1 MLPHLCLETSRAHR
15 SRSSEWFALHR
26 IGVRSLEQKA
36 PPSPCGWDGIQ
47 AKLTGLGCTE
57 NGGMGEKNPTY
68 KHNGIFEVSH
78 HLGAL
83 SLASDAT
90 LQLCGET
97 LALANIYLGIGS
109 DLMLLLL
116 SLKKVHLRNKRAAP
130 MYTQPSFHWS
140 WRMLLHPTLYCCP

>member
-1 MLPHLCLETSRAHR
+1 MR
-15 SRSSEWFALHR
+15 
-26 IGVRSLEQKA
+26 GLEQKA
-36 PPSPCGWDGIQ
+36 PPSPCRWDGIQ
-47 AKLTGLGCTE
+47 AELTGLGCTE
-57 NGGMGEKNPTY
+57 NGGTGKKNPIY

-90 LQLCGET
+90 LQLYRET

>member
-1 MLPHLCLETSRAHR
+1 MGSKQNLQVLVA
-15 SRSSEWFALHR
+15 
-26 IGVRSLEQKA
+26 QKMEA
-36 PPSPCGWDGIQ
+36 QG
-47 AKLTGLGCTE
+47 K
-57 NGGMGEKNPTY
+57 KNPTY

-109 DLMLLLL
+109 DLMFLLL
-116 SLKKVHLRNKRAAP
+116 S
-130 MYTQPSFHWS
+130 
-140 WRMLLHPTLYCCP
+140 